1 MKLTGPRSAVIG
13 FLQDEGE
20 ATPSEIARALGRR
33 SGSTRELLRGML
45 ADGLVVAKKGGFY
58 GLPPDAQPD
67 AKPDASD
74 ANPDAEES
82 PIGKPKAGEI
92 FAYSASEG
100 RMIPNS
106 VLRAR

>member
-1 MKLTGPRSAVIG
+1 
-13 FLQDEGE
+13 
-20 ATPSEIARALGRR
+20 
-33 SGSTRELLRGML
+33 ML

-58 GLPPDAQPD
+58 GLPPDVQPDADAQPD

-106 VLRAR
+106 VLRARKGYTD